1 MYSVRDRNDT
11 VPGASTPADADA
23 VVAIASASHPSLT
36 LRGPRQHN
44 NRSHAPSAAV
54 PLGETMPKHYWM
66 ALLALLLTA
75 CSSGSDK
82 TAATAEDLEH
92 ADRVAQEAEAQ
103 LQKNEVEIRKAMRE
117 VVVALGRSCDRVTEF
132 EQVSDTRLK
141 IDCRYNGDTLHYTV
155 DKTTNTIEE
164 H

>member
-1 MYSVRDRNDT
+1 MS
-11 VPGASTPADADA
+11 
-23 VVAIASASHPSLT
+23 
-36 LRGPRQHN
+36 
-44 NRSHAPSAAV
+44 
-54 PLGETMPKHYWM
+54 KHYWM

-117 VVVALGRSCDRVTEF
+117 VVVALGRSCDRVTDF

-141 IDCRYNGDTLHYTV
+141 INCSYNGDTVHYTI

>member
-1 MYSVRDRNDT
+1 MSK
-11 VPGASTPADADA
+11 
-23 VVAIASASHPSLT
+23 HFW
-36 LRGPRQHN
+36 
-44 NRSHAPSAAV
+44 AP
-54 PLGETMPKHYWM
+54 
-66 ALLALLLTA
+66 LLALTLVA

-82 TAATAEDLEH
+82 QPATAEDLEH

-103 LQKNEVEIRKAMRE
+103 LQKNEVEIRKAMRG
-117 VVVALGRSCDRVTEF
+117 VVNALGRSCDRVTEF

-141 IDCRYNGDTLHYTV
+141 ITCSYNGDTVHYVV